1 MRRIALLILVTT
13 ALIACK
19 EEVNEVEEAGLSK
32 LRIRNETPYLF
43 DNVYVK
49 IGESENN
56 YGPVK
61 PSETSFYKHFD
72 RASYP
77 FIKVSIQGQEQ
88 EFQIQPFEAPPVEM
102 NDRSG
107 IAHPLTCVIHVNEQT
122 NELDLY
128 FIE

>member
-1 MRRIALLILVTT
+1 MGQGRNRLNMRKIALLIVVTT

-19 EEVNEVEEAGLSK
+19 EEVNKVEEAGLHK

-49 IGESENN
+49 IGEGENN

-61 PSETSFYKHFD
+61 PNETSVYKNFD

-77 FIKVSIQGQEQ
+77 FIKVSMQGQEA
-88 EFQIQPFEAPPVEM
+88 EFQIQPIEAPPVEV
-102 NDRSG
+102 NDRNTVSP
-107 IAHPLTCVIHVNEQT
+107 PLTC
-122 NELDLY
+122 
-128 FIE
+128 